1 MRCVLWI
8 EEVSFL
14 VHAMNKNG
22 LIVDT
27 LEQEHTNA
35 PMLKLPT
42 EIVGTWFAQIH
53 HDKARMRSSAARLGC
68 GL

>member
-1 MRCVLWI
+1 
-8 EEVSFL
+8 
-14 VHAMNKNG
+14 MNKNG